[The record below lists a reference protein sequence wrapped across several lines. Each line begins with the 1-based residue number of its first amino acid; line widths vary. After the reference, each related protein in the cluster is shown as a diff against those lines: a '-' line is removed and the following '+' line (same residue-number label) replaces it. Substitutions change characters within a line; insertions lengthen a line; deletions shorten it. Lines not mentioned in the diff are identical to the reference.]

1 MPTLYHFE
9 LTNNDIYEVVA
20 MGFRDACLTLEEMH
34 PEIKIDEIVS
44 ISEFPNHVPGI
55 DTIH

>member
-9 LTNNDIYEVVA
+9 LTNNNIYEVVA

-34 PEIKIDEIVS
+34 PEISIHDILC
-44 ISEFPNHVPGI
+44 ISEFPNPIPGI